1 MNPDIV
7 LLGLASFFGEII
19 LQKTW
24 IRTLKHSHVV
34 QILKTYGPQRHLEQ
48 KVGTPTMGGIV
59 FVFLGLITILA
70 TFLGFGRSYHGL
82 AGMMV
87 LPIGEAFV
95 GFLDD
100 WLKFT
105 RSSSE
110 GLSSRQKLMCQIAVV
125 VPWTLWVHG
134 TVGIFLFPE
143 MKLGAIVG
151 SALLAFLAVGFLNAV
166 NITDGLDG
174 LAGGC
179 CLISF
184 AAALMWLDAGVSPL
198 CVIALG
204 ITGGFLWHN
213 CHPAKVFMGDVGAH
227 FLGGIL
233 ISIAVWSH
241 YLVALFPLAFVFG
254 LETLSVILQLTSL
267 KLINRRIFRMSPI
280 HHHFEL
286 IGWSE
291 PQVVTRF
298 WLVHAS
304 GLALLAFVIEIF
316 RKWF

>member
-1 MNPDIV
+1 MDPSVIWN
-7 LLGLASFFGEII
+7 
-19 LQKTW
+19 
-24 IRTLKHSHVV
+24 R
-34 QILKTYGPQRHLEQ
+34 RLE
-48 KVGTPTMGGIV
+48 TPTMGGIV
-59 FVFLGLITILA
+59 FVLLGLLAVLA
-70 TFLGFGRSYHGL
+70 TLGGVGHTYHEL
-82 AGMMV
+82 VGMLL
-87 LPIGEAFV
+87 LPLGEAFV

-110 GLSSRQKLMCQIAVV
+110 GLSSRQKLVCQIAVV
-125 VPWTLWVHG
+125 VPWTLWAHF

-143 MKLGAIVG
+143 MELGAVVG
-151 SALLAFLAVGFLNAV
+151 SCLLAFLAVGFLNAV

-174 LAGGC
+174 LASGS

-184 AAALMWLDAGVSPL
+184 AAALIWLDAGVSPL
-198 CVIALG
+198 CVIGVG

-227 FLGGIL
+227 FLGGVL

-241 YLVALFPLAFVFG
+241 YLVALFPLAFIFG

-267 KLINRRIFRMSPI
+267 KLVNRRIFRMSPV

-291 PQVVTRF
+291 TQIVTRF
-298 WLVHAS
+298 WLIHAA
-304 GLALLAFVIEIF
+304 GLVLLAFVIEIF